1 MTEKEKCNTGQLYN
15 ANYDTE
21 LLKERSNC
29 KDLCFKFNQ
38 LLPSNEEEQTK
49 LLKKI
54 IGKTGNSFVI
64 TAPFWCDYGYNIEI
78 GENFYT
84 NHNCV
89 ILDGAKVTFGD
100 NVFIAPNCCFSTAGH
115 PIDFTQRNE
124 GLEFAYPIKVGNNVW
139 IGAGVTI
146 LPGITIGDN
155 VIIGAGSVVTRDIPT
170 GVIAVGNP
178 CRILRKINNKD
189 TLKYRRIDTKD

>member
-100 NVFIAPNCCFSTAGH
+100 NV
-115 PIDFTQRNE
+115 
-124 GLEFAYPIKVGNNVW
+124 
-139 IGAGVTI
+139 
-146 LPGITIGDN
+146 
-155 VIIGAGSVVTRDIPT
+155 IIVTRDIPT